1 MVQDKIYEYFERNP
15 WLKVLFI
22 FNDEF
27 IALDLESAEW
37 REGYRY
43 VDFKGILF

>member
-22 FNDEF
+22 FNDGV
-27 IALDLESAEW
+27 LVN
-37 REGYRY
+37 Y
-43 VDFKGILF
+43 VNFGDVVTKL